1 MRAIFKKEETKMKRI
16 FILYLLVFALG
27 VTQST
32 NGQFFEKLK
41 KKVEDKVK
49 KEGEKRV
56 DQQINKGVDKAYNE
70 AEKQITGDG
79 EEKNAKP
86 NDKKTVDSK
95 TTTVNTP
102 QKQNSNTGQKPQ
114 QKMEEPVVQQKSIIN
129 SKFDFIPGEKVIF
142 FDDFTSENIGDFPLL
157 WNTTGSGEIVTTN
170 VAEGR
175 WFYITNNRGI
185 TTLTEPLTLP
195 ENYTIEF
202 DLIPQRG
209 QKGGNTDFNF
219 YLLST
224 SKPKDLKYG
233 LARPGEAG
241 VKFQFGFNNY
251 YSAYFNDKS
260 PDITGREEE
269 PKLKLDNKYRISVW
283 VQKERLRLYIGEEKL
298 FDLPKV
304 ISKNYKY
311 NMIRFDSG
319 TPMIS
324 NIRIAT
330 GMPDMRS
337 KLLTEGKL
345 ISYGIY
351 FDVNKDVVKQESFP
365 SIKEI
370 ATILKDNPTI
380 KVKIVGHTDSDGD
393 EKFNMDLSKRRAA
406 AVKTVLI
413 NDFSID
419 ASRLQ
424 SDGKGE
430 SSPVAPNDSATNK
443 SLNRRVEFIKL

>member
-1 MRAIFKKEETKMKRI
+1 METIMKKLFMLCFLIFAFGI
-16 FILYLLVFALG
+16 
-27 VTQST
+27 TQNA

-41 KKVEDKVK
+41 KKVEEKVK

-56 DQQINKGVDKAYNE
+56 DQQINKGVEKVYNE
-70 AEKQITGDG
+70 AEKQIAGDG
-79 EEKNAKP
+79 EEKKDSTAKP
-86 NDKKTVDSK
+86 GDKKPADIKSTS
-95 TTTVNTP
+95 TN
-102 QKQNSNTGQKPQ
+102 PQ
-114 QKMEEPVVQQKSIIN
+114 QKGNVKSDQQPQPKAEEVQVQQPSIIS
-129 SKFDFIPGEKVIF
+129 SKYDFIPGEKVIF

-170 VAEGR
+170 IADGR

-202 DLIPQRG
+202 DVIPQKD
-209 QKGGNTDFNF
+209 QKGGGNTNFNF

-233 LARPGEAG
+233 LARPGDAG
-241 VKFQFGFNNY
+241 IRFGFEYNNY
-251 YSAYFNDKS
+251 VTAYYNDKTT
-260 PDITGREEE
+260 PDIKGIENE
-269 PKLKLDNKYRISVW
+269 PKLKGNTKYRISIW
-283 VQKERLRLYIGEEKL
+283 VQKERIRLYIGEDKL
-298 FDLPKV
+298 FDLPKAM
-304 ISKNYKY
+304 SKNFKY
-311 NMIRFDSG
+311 NMVRFDNG
-319 TPMIS
+319 TPMVS
-324 NIRIAT
+324 NFRVAT
-330 GMPDMRS
+330 GLPDMRS

-351 FDVNKDVVKQESFP
+351 FDVNKDVVKQESYP

-370 ATILKDNPTI
+370 ATILKDNPTV

-393 EKFNMDLSKRRAA
+393 DKFNLDLSKRRGA
-406 AVKTVLI
+406 AVKKVLV
-413 NDFSID
+413 NDFGIEE
-419 ASRLQ
+419 SRLQ

-430 SSPVAPNDSATNK
+430 GAPVAPNDSATNK